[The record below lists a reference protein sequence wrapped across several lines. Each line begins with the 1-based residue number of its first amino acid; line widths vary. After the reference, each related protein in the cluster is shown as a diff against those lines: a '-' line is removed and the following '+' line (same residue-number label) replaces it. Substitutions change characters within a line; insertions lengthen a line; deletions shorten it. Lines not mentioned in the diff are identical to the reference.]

1 MSYLNDKL
9 AYNGITC
16 SWSST
21 VCRVSDAGIR
31 HVIENAPG
39 SVLRELNITNLIK
52 ISDVT
57 LLRMSQR

>member
-1 MSYLNDKL
+1 MYGMIRSVVSGLL
-9 AYNGITC
+9 
-16 SWSST
+16 SF
-21 VCRVSDAGIR
+21 RVSDAGIR

-39 SVLRELNITNLIK
+39 SILREFNITNLIK